1 VTATHQSIALPE
13 VRDVGEGARALV
25 YLSTIVGGAW
35 AVWVRWRKR
44 RKLAEERRA
53 ADAHALRQ
61 TVDAL
66 HHLLRA
72 VNGGELMA
80 PDELRRQEFLV
91 RRERRRLAQVDG
103 HLELLAEADAE
114 DEREARRWATRTQR
128 LQARKDEIRASKGD
142 QGR

>member
-1 VTATHQSIALPE
+1 VSSPQALQVPTVE
-13 VRDVGEGARALV
+13 QVGDSAKALV
-25 YLSTIVGGAW
+25 AITALVGGAW
-35 AVWVRWRKR
+35 ACVSRWHQR
-44 RKLAEERRA
+44 RKAAEERRA

-80 PDELRRQEFLV
+80 PDELRRQEFLI
-91 RRERRRLAQVDG
+91 RRERRKLAKVDG
-103 HLELLAEADAE
+103 HEELLAETDAE

-128 LQARKDEIRASKGD
+128 LQARKEQIKAQSGD
-142 QGR
+142 QSQ